1 MIGKIYKKIDNDFGY
16 IIDDE
21 GNLYL
26 FSVNDIL
33 DDTKIVVGIEVY
45 FKPEKDKILM
55 ATYISK
61 VQEDL

>member
-16 IIDDE
+16 IIDEE
-21 GNLYL
+21 GNQYL

-33 DDTKIVVGIEVY
+33 DDTEIIVGTEVY
-45 FKPEKDKILM
+45 FKPEKDEILK

-61 VQEDL
+61 IEVE

>member
-1 MIGKIYKKIDNDFGY
+1 MIGKIYKKIDNNFGY
-16 IIDDE
+16 IIDEE

-26 FSVNDIL
+26 FNTNDIL
-33 DDTKIVVGIEVY
+33 DDTEIIVGTEVY

-61 VQEDL
+61 VEVE

>member
-16 IIDDE
+16 IIDEE
-21 GNLYL
+21 GNQYL

-33 DDTKIVVGIEVY
+33 DDTEIIVGTEVY
-45 FKPEKDKILM
+45 FKPEKDKIFK

-61 VQEDL
+61 IEVE